1 MHLKQDPC
9 LYFGEKYPFCAVTR
23 ARAKL
28 DTVRA
33 RFNDGFHCYCMSLL
47 GPSRTQNSD
56 YWVTNIQRGDNTDCW
71 LQLIDELL
79 MMMVVTGDS

>member
-33 RFNDGFHCYCMSLL
+33 RFNDGNSLL
-47 GPSRTQNSD
+47 
-56 YWVTNIQRGDNTDCW
+56 
-71 LQLIDELL
+71 LH
-79 MMMVVTGDS
+79 VVVRAITCIK